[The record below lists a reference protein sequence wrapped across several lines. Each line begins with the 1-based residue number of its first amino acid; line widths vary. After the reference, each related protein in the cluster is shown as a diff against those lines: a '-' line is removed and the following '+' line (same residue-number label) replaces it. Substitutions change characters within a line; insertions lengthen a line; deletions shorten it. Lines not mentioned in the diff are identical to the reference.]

1 MPVSCSLSVEALRLN
16 IITKRGKFI
25 HAVVEGTDFG
35 EISNEGGNLEALVL
49 WCSRVIVSSF

>member
-35 EISNEGGNLEALVL
+35 EISNEGATWKH
-49 WCSRVIVSSF
+49 WCCGAVELS